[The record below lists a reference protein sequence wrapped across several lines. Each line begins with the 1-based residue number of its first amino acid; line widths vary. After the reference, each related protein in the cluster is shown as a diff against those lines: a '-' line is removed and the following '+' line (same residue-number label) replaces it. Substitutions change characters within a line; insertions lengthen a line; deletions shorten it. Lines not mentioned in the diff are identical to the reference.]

1 MVRPSVSQPR
11 SREFKS
17 WRDVIQ
23 WNGRRDE
30 NMWTKQILP
39 LSLFA
44 HVIVEQTLPKTSSS
58 TWMEQNE
65 QSAQACDQIWRNLT
79 TLALCCK
86 TLVILK
92 RFIYNLAKLWTHFG
106 IFFIVLGKW
115 AVLQMAKFWT
125 HKLTIWSHCSL
136 VLFLSPHSHPVYCF
150 AVANAHGPSH

>member
-1 MVRPSVSQPR
+1 MSHSQGVA
-11 SREFKS
+11 SS
-17 WRDVIQ
+17 S
-23 WNGRRDE
+23 RDE
-30 NMWTKQILP
+30 MSYSGTFAETKRCGQSKF
-39 LSLFA
+39 SLF
-44 HVIVEQTLPKTSSS
+44 HCLLMSSLNKLCLRPPRQLEWNKMNSRPK
-58 TWMEQNE
+58 Q
-65 QSAQACDQIWRNLT
+65 CDQIWRNLT
-79 TLALCCK
+79 TLALCCE